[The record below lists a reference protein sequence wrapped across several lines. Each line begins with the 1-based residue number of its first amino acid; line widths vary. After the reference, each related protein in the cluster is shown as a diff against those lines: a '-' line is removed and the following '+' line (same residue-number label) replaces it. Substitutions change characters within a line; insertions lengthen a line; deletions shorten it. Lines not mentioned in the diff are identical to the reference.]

1 MITNQMAIER
11 KYLLPNPEYLNIMI
25 DENPYGAGPAEE
37 IIPETIVCEKFA
49 TINFFIVFP
58 FPDSGL

>member
-1 MITNQMAIER
+1 MAIER
-11 KYLLPNPEYLNIMI
+11 KYLLPNPEYLKIMI

-37 IIPETIVCEKFA
+37 IIPETIVCKKIA
-49 TINFFIVFP
+49 TIIFFIVFP

>member
-1 MITNQMAIER
+1 MAIER

-37 IIPETIVCEKFA
+37 IIPETIVCEKIA
-49 TINFFIVFP
+49 TINIF
-58 FPDSGL
+58 L